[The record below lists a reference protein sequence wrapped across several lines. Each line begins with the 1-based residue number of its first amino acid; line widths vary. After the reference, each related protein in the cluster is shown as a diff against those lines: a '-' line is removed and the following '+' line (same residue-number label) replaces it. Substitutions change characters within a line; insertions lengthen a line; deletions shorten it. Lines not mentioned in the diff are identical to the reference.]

1 MKQISEINVGDCFS
15 LGDELFKIKKINN
28 VIITEDNS
36 LMVETTCIAVGKD
49 SIDFNKY
56 IRIYVHYW
64 DTWVEES
71 EFNKKINRISFLPK
85 ERIKRNEYMTFII
98 F

>member
-28 VIITEDNS
+28 IIITEDNS
-36 LMVETTCIAVGKD
+36 LMVETTCTAVGKD

-56 IRIYVHYW
+56 IRIYAHYW

-71 EFNKKINRISFLPK
+71 EFNKKLTEFLSYQKK
-85 ERIKRNEYMTFII
+85 ELKEMNI
-98 F
+98 